1 MSGSTGTVPREPG
14 PALQRERRGW
24 YFYDWATSVF
34 STTVVTVFLA
44 PYLTTIAENAADASG
59 YVYPLGIAVP
69 PGSFFTY
76 VLSFSTLIQVLIL
89 PVMGAIADR
98 TQRKRQMLGIFA
110 YIGAL
115 ATCGLFFVAGE
126 RYLLGAGLFVLANVA
141 YGSSIV
147 IYYSFLPE
155 IAAPDER
162 DDVSSRGWAFGYL
175 GSGVL
180 LALNLALFLNAG
192 ALGVDDGTAVR
203 LCLLSAG
210 GWWAIFTV
218 VTLTRL
224 RPHQVRQG
232 RERGAAVF
240 SAGFRQLRRT
250 FADIRN
256 YPKTLLFLGA
266 FLLYNDGIQTAAAV
280 AGQYGERELGLGR
293 SVLISAILLVQF
305 VAFAGAVL
313 MGRIARVYGAKLTVL
328 GSLGV
333 WVGVLVMAF
342 FLSVGQALQFY
353 LLGVVLGLVLG
364 GSQALSRSMF
374 SQLIPP
380 GREAEYFSFYEMSDR
395 GTSWLGPFLFGLTFQ
410 LTGSYRYA
418 IVSLVVFFVVG
429 AVLLAL
435 VPVRAA
441 IAEAGNVVPAKV

>member
-1 MSGSTGTVPREPG
+1 MTGTLARPPDAGLR
-14 PALQRERRGW
+14 RERRGW

-34 STTVVTVFLA
+34 STSVVTVFLA
-44 PYLTTIAENAADASG
+44 PYLTEIAEAAADESG
-59 YVYPLGIAVP
+59 NVYPLGIGVP

-76 VLSFSTLIQVLIL
+76 VLSFSTLIQVVFL
-89 PVMGAIADR
+89 PIMGAIADR

-110 YIGAL
+110 YIGAI
-115 ATCGLFFVAGE
+115 ATMGLFFVADD
-126 RYLLGAGLFVLANVA
+126 RYMLGAGLFVLANIA

-175 GSGVL
+175 GSGLL
-180 LALNLALFLNAG
+180 LALNLALFLNAE
-192 ALGVDDGTAVR
+192 ALGVSDGTAVR

-210 GWWAIFTV
+210 GWWAIFAV

-224 RPHQVRQG
+224 RTHQPRQG
-232 RERGAAVF
+232 RERGAKVLT
-240 SAGFRQLRRT
+240 AGFRQLGHT
-250 FADIRN
+250 FRDMRK

-280 AGQYGERELGLGR
+280 AGQYGERELGLER

-305 VAFAGAVL
+305 VAFGGAVL
-313 MGRIARVYGAKLTVL
+313 MGRIARVYGAKRTVL

-333 WVGVLVMAF
+333 WVGVLVMAY
-342 FLSVGQALQFY
+342 FLSEGQALQFY
-353 LLGVVLGLVLG
+353 LLGIVLGLVLG
-364 GSQALSRSMF
+364 GSQALSRSLF
-374 SQLIPP
+374 SQLIPA
-380 GREAEYFSFYEMSDR
+380 GKEAEYFSFYEVSDR

-410 LTGSYRYA
+410 LTDSYRYA
-418 IVSLVVFFVVG
+418 IISLVILFVLG
-429 AVLLAL
+429 ALVLSF
-435 VPVRAA
+435 VPVRQA
-441 IAEAGNVVPAKV
+441 ITEAGNTPPAKV